1 MGDGIQAAKAGI
13 LEVGDIFVVNKADRD
28 GAQAV
33 VRELRGMLALTPRAA
48 GDKPPAIITA
58 VAVDGQGLDELL
70 EAIDRFGERAQAS
83 GAWQRRRW
91 ERARAEVAA
100 LALTRLRAELTLD
113 NRAELDDLARAVR
126 DGDLDPFSAVDRLLA
141 AR

>member
-1 MGDGIQAAKAGI
+1 MPGN
-13 LEVGDIFVVNKADRD
+13 VGV
-28 GAQAV
+28 
-33 VRELRGMLALTPRAA
+33 
-48 GDKPPAIITA
+48 
-58 VAVDGQGLDELL
+58 
-70 EAIDRFGERAQAS
+70 
-83 GAWQRRRW
+83 W

-126 DGDLDPFSAVDRLLA
+126 DGELDPFSAADRLLA